1 MKTVFNVSKITKYGN
16 DGGSKVTLMPVVNNE
31 VNQETW
37 DGIPL
42 GKLEIINPKFVFEFG
57 EYEVEITK
65 VQNKH

>member
-1 MKTVFNVSKITKYGN
+1 MKTVFNVSEITKYGN

-42 GKLEIINPKFVFEFG
+42 GKLEIINPKVDFEFG
-57 EYEVEITK
+57 EYQVEIK
-65 VQNKH
+65 KL